1 MSRKGVNSSPCWS
14 LPLAPSLF
22 LLSTPAHI
30 FQSYCNAGKYDDK
43 LIEVFRRT
51 VNFPSNLYPDVFVNV
66 SRDKY
71 LFIERFSYTFPASI
85 TKTFQQGRK
94 NELFRGRRG
103 GRRKKKK
110 RNNNT
115 SKCFLSFPIEFSSR
129 IYSRLYVPLFIS
141 SVYCRFEHLTERD
154 RRSQSRFCLNWKVD
168 VLMYLRRYFMNFW
181 KERCFSYISN
191 YFIMCL

>member
-1 MSRKGVNSSPCWS
+1 MNRKGGSVCRERGVNSSPCWS

-110 RNNNT
+110 EIITRANVSYPSQLNFRPGFILVFMFP
-115 SKCFLSFPIEFSSR
+115 SSFH
-129 IYSRLYVPLFIS
+129 LFI
-141 SVYCRFEHLTERD
+141 VD
-154 RRSQSRFCLNWKVD
+154 LNIWRNAIEDLNHGFVWIEK
-168 VLMYLRRYFMNFW
+168 LMF
-181 KERCFSYISN
+181 
-191 YFIMCL
+191 